1 LAVVGLGQRIG
12 GNALV
17 AAPVHAGFFEEEVF
31 DAGEVGHRAA
41 PARGVGSVNM
51 VSRPPDVSLPQKS
64 KAAHPPTGWAASA
77 VPALRLVAVPAIE
90 VAVLVA
96 VRDVEVAVV
105 AGRRRDARLFADLR
119 ADLGVGRGGGS
130 GAGEADREGD
140 LGGESEEGLHR
151 GWSCPFG

>member
-1 LAVVGLGQRIG
+1 MT
-12 GNALV
+12 
-17 AAPVHAGFFEEEVF
+17 AAA
-31 DAGEVGHRAA
+31 RAA
-41 PARGVGSVNM
+41 ARAVPASSMARPAPGGGSAAR
-51 VSRPPDVSLPQKS
+51 SAWPATRLSQKS

-119 ADLGVGRGGGS
+119 ADLGVGRGGGG
-130 GAGEADREGD
+130 GAGKGERERDR
-140 LGGESEEGLHR
+140 GGEREKGLHGFVR
-151 GWSCPFG
+151 GFGFGLSGRCP